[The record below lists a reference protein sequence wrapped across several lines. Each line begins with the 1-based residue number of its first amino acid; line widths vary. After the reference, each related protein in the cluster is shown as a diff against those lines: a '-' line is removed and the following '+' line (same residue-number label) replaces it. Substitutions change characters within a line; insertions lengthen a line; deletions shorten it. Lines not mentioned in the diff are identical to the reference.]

1 MRFLS
6 FIFVF
11 IFTINIAAQ
20 SPAVSNL
27 FANGATEAEA
37 GRYGEA
43 LKSYKTALFAAENE
57 YLDAGYRARLHY
69 NVGVCYFRLD
79 QFRPAANHFKSAILL
94 KHDYARAHYA
104 LGMART
110 RLREW
115 KDAST
120 SFGRLIELD
129 PKNGE
134 AWFDLAFVS
143 IALNDLSTAET
154 AFARSIA
161 FGSVDSPLS
170 HNNIGVILAVKGD
183 LTAAE
188 REFENAIEMSG
199 GRLHEA
205 KNNLEF
211 CRAKRLGKP
220 GLIASSEFRFA
231 VRDAGLHVG

>member
-1 MRFLS
+1 MRYLS
-6 FIFVF
+6 FVFVF
-11 IFTINIAAQ
+11 IFTVNIAAQ

-27 FANGATEAEA
+27 FANGAKEAGA

-57 YLDAGYRARLHY
+57 YLDANYRARLHY

-79 QFRPAANHFKSAILL
+79 EFKPAKNHFKSAILL
-94 KHDYARAHYA
+94 KHDYSRAHYA
-104 LGMART
+104 LGMARM

-120 SFGRLIELD
+120 SFSRLVQLD
-129 PKNGE
+129 PKNAE

-143 IALNDLSTAET
+143 IALNDLDTAET

-161 FGSVDSPLS
+161 FGSVDSALS
-170 HNNIGVILAVKGD
+170 HNNIGVILALKGD

-188 REFENAIEMSG
+188 REFETAIEMSG
-199 GRLHEA
+199 SRLHEA

-211 CRAKRLGKP
+211 CRANRLGKP
-220 GLIASSEFRFA
+220 VLIAKEELRFA
-231 VRDAGLHVG
+231 VRDVHVG